1 MGGERGGREK
11 CLKKYNLEKVVLSK
25 ARHSF
30 VSRNRR
36 TAPTLKVG
44 AGFPKYTLAWLMD
57 RVRTKKVQKL

>member
-1 MGGERGGREK
+1 
-11 CLKKYNLEKVVLSK
+11 LKKYNLEKVVLSK

-57 RVRTKKVQKL
+57 RVPTKKVQKL